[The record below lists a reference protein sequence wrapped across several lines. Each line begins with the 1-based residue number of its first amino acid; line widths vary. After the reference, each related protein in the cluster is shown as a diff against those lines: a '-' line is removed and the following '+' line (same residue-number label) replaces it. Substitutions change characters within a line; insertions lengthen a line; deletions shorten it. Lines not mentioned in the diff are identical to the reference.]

1 MYVFLDEHL
10 PKSWAIS
17 VDLPGLP
24 CVLPSVISNSSPCP
38 DIILW
43 CQKSNEISLLEL
55 TVCFKENFTISSEYK
70 KNKYSNLVSACKR
83 AGWSAQLHTL
93 QVGSRGL
100 VDFSSFEPILRFLK
114 FSKPSSTSCSERC
127 AEFALAHCLQ
137 SGVEQIQ
144 TVRWTQTY
152 LCKCSNS
159 FNSVFFSFDSC
170 CLLLFSLVFS
180 DLLILRRTSC
190 T

>member
-1 MYVFLDEHL
+1 MNIYQNPGQSLLTFQAYHVYSHL
-10 PKSWAIS
+10 LFPTHLLA
-17 VDLPGLP
+17 LT
-24 CVLPSVISNSSPCP
+24 SSYGA
-38 DIILW
+38 
-43 CQKSNEISLLEL
+43 QKSNEISLLEL